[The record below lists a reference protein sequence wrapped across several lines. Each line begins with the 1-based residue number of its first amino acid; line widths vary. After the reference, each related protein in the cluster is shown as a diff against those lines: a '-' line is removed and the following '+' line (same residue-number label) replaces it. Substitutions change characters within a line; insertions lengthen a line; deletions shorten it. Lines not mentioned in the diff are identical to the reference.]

1 MSLFT
6 DTFAKLILEYLN
18 VDSELESRLLIPA
31 PTERIGKSLQA
42 KLCDLLPDN
51 IPSFLIVDHEVDEEK
66 KWIVA
71 EAITSKRIGKLVIIV
86 QPGNV
91 SRIPESVRGAITNS
105 FNDEWPWNIDGE
117 LSAFSF
123 QSHFILCL

>member
-1 MSLFT
+1 M
-6 DTFAKLILEYLN
+6 EPP
-18 VDSELESRLLIPA
+18 E
-31 PTERIGKSLQA
+31 
-42 KLCDLLPDN
+42 N
-51 IPSFLIVDHEVDEEK
+51 IPSFLIVDHEVDQAK

-105 FNDEWPWNIDGE
+105 FNDEWPWKLDGE

-123 QSHFILCL
+123 KNVLLPALIENGFSSSSLSEKKALKQLIGDTIVDALSDSLDGHQILFDYIFS